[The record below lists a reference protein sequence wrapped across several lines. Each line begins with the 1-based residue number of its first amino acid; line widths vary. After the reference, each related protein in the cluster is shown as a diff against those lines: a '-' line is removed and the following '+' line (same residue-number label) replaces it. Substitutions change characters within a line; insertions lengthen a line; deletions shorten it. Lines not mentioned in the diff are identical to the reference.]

1 MVLDGLLADRKGV
14 GDLLVRHSLGDVVQD
29 LDLARGKRSEDGGRL
44 LAVDRQLAELLQNA
58 ARYGWLGEDL
68 SSGRLER
75 MLEGHT
81 RPVWAVAVTPDG
93 ARIVSGGGSDDTV
106 RVWDLSSGRLE
117 RPIRSWSTGGLGSS

>member
-1 MVLDGLLADRKGV
+1 
-14 GDLLVRHSLGDVVQD
+14 
-29 LDLARGKRSEDGGRL
+29 
-44 LAVDRQLAELLQNA
+44 
-58 ARYGWLGEDL
+58 
-68 SSGRLER
+68 